1 MIHQYLSFFPTDIFI
16 IMFLA
21 KSDLFMEEF
30 PAKKF
35 SFIKAVF
42 W

>member
-1 MIHQYLSFFPTDIFI
+1 MIHQYLSFFPTVTFV

-30 PAKKF
+30 PEKF